1 MSGTIKYEMM
11 ILLTEEFNDSELK
24 TWAFNYA
31 KTLRKLNASEISVI
45 SRGKR
50 DLSYEISNQKR
61 GNFIQINFSSIP
73 KHIEKFTFWLR
84 SKRYS
89 DNTIKTYTEAL
100 KSFLTF
106 YNYKDITAI
115 TNEDVVFYN
124 NEHIIKN

>member
-1 MSGTIKYEMM
+1 MSKIIKYEMM
-11 ILLTEEFNDSELK
+11 ILLTEEFNDNELK

-73 KHIEKFTFWLR
+73 KYLDTFSSSLKFDSNVLR
-84 SKRYS
+84 FLIL
-89 DNTIKTYTEAL
+89 NKTSNV
-100 KSFLTF
+100 KKF
-106 YNYKDITAI
+106 
-115 TNEDVVFYN
+115 
-124 NEHIIKN
+124 

>member
-1 MSGTIKYEMM
+1 MM
-11 ILLTEEFNDSELK
+11 ILLTEEFNDNELK

-73 KHIEKFTFWLR
+73 KYLDTFSSSLKFDSNVLR
-84 SKRYS
+84 FLIL
-89 DNTIKTYTEAL
+89 IKTSNV
-100 KSFLTF
+100 KKF
-106 YNYKDITAI
+106 
-115 TNEDVVFYN
+115 
-124 NEHIIKN
+124 

>member
-1 MSGTIKYEMM
+1 MM
-11 ILLTEEFNDSELK
+11 ILLTEEFNDNELK

-73 KHIEKFTFWLR
+73 KYLDTFSSSLKFDSNVLR
-84 SKRYS
+84 FLIL
-89 DNTIKTYTEAL
+89 NKTSNV
-100 KSFLTF
+100 KKF
-106 YNYKDITAI
+106 
-115 TNEDVVFYN
+115 
-124 NEHIIKN
+124 